1 EKAINL
7 GAVLQIL
14 ANDPCGHLVCYS
26 AKPLSSQVSGPQTLT
41 IETRYDVKA
50 ELNNDGTK
58 IFKITSHKLA
68 QQKPRTSNIES
79 IPKLSSSQLV
89 TRRYRYRVLPD
100 WQTSYMWYDVTW
112 EDNPQDSPVVD
123 FGDIEE
129 RYPELYPSYKEWQEF

>member
-1 EKAINL
+1 MPYATQADPSLKDNIASGASDGHSGPFTPCVDNDNSTRASTMQKSEKAINL

-58 IFKITSHKLA
+58 FSRSLHTS
-68 QQKPRTSNIES
+68 
-79 IPKLSSSQLV
+79 
-89 TRRYRYRVLPD
+89 
-100 WQTSYMWYDVTW
+100 
-112 EDNPQDSPVVD
+112 
-123 FGDIEE
+123 
-129 RYPELYPSYKEWQEF
+129 